1 MLVDRSKPFCEG
13 KAPPTLEKVKVGLP
27 ALGAVWRRS
36 EAVPNGRFQT
46 A

>member
-1 MLVDRSKPFCEG
+1 MKPFCEE
-13 KAPPTLEKVKVGLP
+13 KATVTLEKVEVGLP